1 MKKKLLSIVLVAL
14 TSILFSCDENV
25 ESESNSGDVTLN
37 EDIDILFNE
46 NYQSIKKLSE
56 VPTIEQLMYDE
67 EVFGSFTG
75 KYQELYKMLWIKLN
89 VKY

>member
-75 KYQELYKMLWIKLN
+75 KYQEKLQN
-89 VKY
+89 ADL

>member
-14 TSILFSCDENV
+14 TSMLFSCDENV

-46 NYQSIKKLSE
+46 NYQSIK
-56 VPTIEQLMYDE
+56 VT
-67 EVFGSFTG
+67 
-75 KYQELYKMLWIKLN
+75 
-89 VKY
+89 